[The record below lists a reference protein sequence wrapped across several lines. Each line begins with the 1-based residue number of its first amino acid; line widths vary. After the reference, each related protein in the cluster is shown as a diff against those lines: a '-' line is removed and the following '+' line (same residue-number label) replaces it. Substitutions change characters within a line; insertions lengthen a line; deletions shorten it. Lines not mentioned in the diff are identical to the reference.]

1 MKIKLKVVSMTL
13 KFALLGVVAFAY
25 VACGE
30 GKTKMSKQMDEWY
43 EEGLEEFVKYEY
55 LIKPDNNA
63 SSGEIFDYNSAVLS
77 FKIAFYSCVPF
88 DIDKDKIETI
98 DLDSGECE
106 FMALNPG
113 RELYQQ
119 CKEQNGQVDESKLS
133 ENENFQKCAL
143 DGWEKLAT
151 AARKLARYKY
161 DSEFDKKSISDDDLA
176 IFVSGLELE
185 NAISKMGVLDGE
197 IGKADKEQV
206 KTVAQKIS
214 KKAADSA
221 LQAYAADTQHKPF
234 SEWSYEYAGKLISA
248 AKKPTESCIEAKCGK
263 APSDEIGAA
272 VMAAALPYAF
282 VGAFSRGKESAAVKK
297 QAQAAIVAALL
308 NHPYGKCLIQNE
320 TQCQLKFIDEYKFEP
335 IKQSK

>member
-1 MKIKLKVVSMTL
+1 MKINLKVVSMTL

-43 EEGLEEFVKYEY
+43 EEGLEKLVKDEY

-63 SSGEIFDYNSAVLS
+63 SSGEIFDYNSAVLY

-88 DIDKDKIETI
+88 NINKDKIAES
-98 DLDSGECE
+98 DFDFSKCE
-106 FMALNPG
+106 RIASRPTNQ
-113 RELYQQ
+113 LYQQ
-119 CKEQNGQVDESKLS
+119 CKEQNSQVDESKLF
-133 ENENFQKCAL
+133 ENENFQKCVL
-143 DGWEKLAT
+143 DGEEKLAT

-176 IFVSGLELE
+176 IFASGLE
-185 NAISKMGVLDGE
+185 NKVSQMGVLDGE

-206 KTVAQKIS
+206 KTVAQKII

-221 LQAYAADTQHKPF
+221 LQAYVADTQHKPF
-234 SEWSYEYAGKLISA
+234 SEWLYEYSGKLVSA

-282 VGAFSRGKESAAVKK
+282 VGAFSRGKESAAVEK

-320 TQCQLKFIDEYKFEP
+320 MQCQLKFIDEYKFEP

>member
-1 MKIKLKVVSMTL
+1 MTL
-13 KFALLGVVAFAY
+13 KFALLGVMAFAY

-30 GKTKMSKQMDEWY
+30 SKTKMSKQMDEWY
-43 EEGLEEFVKYEY
+43 EEGLEEFVKYKSLE
-55 LIKPDNNA
+55 KPDNNA
-63 SSGEIFDYNSAVLS
+63 SSREIFDYNGEVLY

-98 DLDSGECE
+98 DLVFGECNY
-106 FMALNPG
+106 FMAITPA

-176 IFVSGLELE
+176 IFVSGLKLE

-206 KTVAQKIS
+206 KTVAQKII

-221 LQAYAADTQHKPF
+221 LQAYTADTQHKPF

-282 VGAFSRGKESAAVKK
+282 VGAFSSGKESAAVIK
-297 QAQAAIVAALL
+297 QAQAAAVAALL

-320 TQCQLKFIDEYKFEP
+320 TQCQLKFIDEYNLNP
-335 IKQSK
+335 

>member
-1 MKIKLKVVSMTL
+1 MTL

-43 EEGLEEFVKYEY
+43 EEGLEEFVKYES
-55 LIKPDNNA
+55 LKKPDNNA
-63 SSGEIFDYNSAVLS
+63 SSGEIFNYNGAVLY

-88 DIDKDKIETI
+88 NVNKDKIETI

-161 DSEFDKKSISDDDLA
+161 DSEFDKKSINDDDLA
-176 IFVSGLELE
+176 IFASGIEDEVSQMGTLD
-185 NAISKMGVLDGE
+185 SK

-206 KTVAQKIS
+206 KVVAQKLT
-214 KKAADSA
+214 KKATDSA
-221 LQAYAADTQHKPF
+221 LQAYVADTQHKPF
-234 SEWSYEYAGKLISA
+234 SEWLYEYSGKLVSA
-248 AKKPTESCIEAKCGK
+248 AKKPTESCIEAKCGE
-263 APSDEIGAA
+263 APSDEIFAA
-272 VMAAALPYAF
+272 VMATALPYAF
-282 VGAFSRGKESAAVKK
+282 VGAFSSGKERAAVEK
-297 QAQAAIVAALL
+297 QMKTAAIAALL

>member
-1 MKIKLKVVSMTL
+1 MTL

-30 GKTKMSKQMDEWY
+30 SKTKMSKQMDEWY
-43 EEGLEEFVKYEY
+43 EEGLEGFVKYES
-55 LIKPDNNA
+55 LKKPDNNA
-63 SSGEIFDYNSAVLS
+63 SSREIFNYNGAVLY

-88 DIDKDKIETI
+88 NVNKDKIETI

-161 DSEFDKKSISDDDLA
+161 DSEFDKKSISNDDLA
-176 IFVSGLELE
+176 IFVSELELE

-206 KTVAQKIS
+206 KTVAQKIT
-214 KKAADSA
+214 KKATDSA
-221 LQAYAADTQHKPF
+221 LQAYVADTQHKPF
-234 SEWSYEYAGKLISA
+234 SEWLYEYSGKLVSA
-248 AKKPTESCIEAKCGK
+248 AKKPTESCIEAKCGE
-263 APSDEIGAA
+263 APSDEIFAA
-272 VMAAALPYAF
+272 VMATALPYAF
-282 VGAFSRGKESAAVKK
+282 VGAFSSGKERAAVEK
-297 QAQAAIVAALL
+297 QMKTAAIAALL

-335 IKQSK
+335 TKQSK

>member
-1 MKIKLKVVSMTL
+1 MTL
-13 KFALLGVVAFAY
+13 KFVLLGVVAFAY

-43 EEGLEEFVKYEY
+43 EEGLEEFVKYES
-55 LIKPDNNA
+55 LKKPDNNA
-63 SSGEIFDYNSAVLS
+63 SSEEIFDYNGAVLYY
-77 FKIAFYSCVPF
+77 KIAFYSCVPF
-88 DIDKDKIETI
+88 NVNKDKIETI

-106 FMALNPG
+106 FVALNPG

-119 CKEQNGQVDESKLS
+119 CKEQNSQVDESKLS

-176 IFVSGLELE
+176 IFASGLE
-185 NAISKMGVLDGE
+185 NKVSQMGVLDGE
-197 IGKADKEQV
+197 LGKADKEQV
-206 KTVAQKIS
+206 KTVVQKIT

-221 LQAYAADTQHKPF
+221 LQAYVADTQHKPF
-234 SEWSYEYAGKLISA
+234 SEWLYEYSGKLVSA

-263 APSDEIGAA
+263 APSDEIVA
-272 VMAAALPYAF
+272 VIMATALPYAF
-282 VGAFSRGKESAAVKK
+282 VGAFSSGKESAAVKK
-297 QAQAAIVAALL
+297 QMETAAITALL

-335 IKQSK
+335 IKQGK

>member
-1 MKIKLKVVSMTL
+1 MKINLKVVSMTL

-43 EEGLEEFVKYEY
+43 EEGLEEFVKDEY

-63 SSGEIFDYNSAVLS
+63 SSGEIFDYNSAVLY
-77 FKIAFYSCVPF
+77 FKIAFYSCAPF
-88 DIDKDKIETI
+88 NIDKDKIAES
-98 DLDSGECE
+98 DFDFRKCE
-106 FMALNPG
+106 
-113 RELYQQ
+113 RIVSRSTQQLYQR
-119 CKEQNGQVDESKLS
+119 CKEQNSQVDESKLF
-133 ENENFQKCAL
+133 ENENFQKCVL
-143 DGWEKLAT
+143 DGEEKLAT

-176 IFVSGLELE
+176 IFASGLE
-185 NAISKMGVLDGE
+185 NKVSQMGVLDGE
-197 IGKADKEQV
+197 LGKADKEQV
-206 KTVAQKIS
+206 KTVVQKIT

-221 LQAYAADTQHKPF
+221 LQAYVADTQHKPF

-282 VGAFSRGKESAAVKK
+282 VGAFSRGKESAAVEK
-297 QAQAAIVAALL
+297 QAQAAVVAALL

-320 TQCQLKFIDEYKFEP
+320 TQCQLKVIDEYKFEP
-335 IKQSK
+335 IKQGK

>member
-1 MKIKLKVVSMTL
+1 MKINLKVVSMTL
-13 KFALLGVVAFAY
+13 KFALLGVMAFAY

-43 EEGLEEFVKYEY
+43 EEGLEEFVKDEY

-63 SSGEIFDYNSAVLS
+63 SSREIFGAVLY

-98 DLDSGECE
+98 DLYFGECE
-106 FMALNPG
+106 SMALTPA
-113 RELYQQ
+113 RELYEQ
-119 CKEQNGQVDESKLS
+119 CKEQNSQVDESKLF

-176 IFVSGLELE
+176 IFVSGLE
-185 NAISKMGVLDGE
+185 NKVSQMGVLDGE

-206 KTVAQKIS
+206 KTVAQKIT
-214 KKAADSA
+214 KKATDSA
-221 LQAYAADTQHKPF
+221 LQAYVADTQHKPF
-234 SEWSYEYAGKLISA
+234 SEWSYEYADKLISA
-248 AKKPTESCIEAKCGK
+248 AKKPTESCIEVKCGK
-263 APSDEIGAA
+263 APSDEIVAA
-272 VMAAALPYAF
+272 VMA
-282 VGAFSRGKESAAVKK
+282 
-297 QAQAAIVAALL
+297 AALL

>member
-1 MKIKLKVVSMTL
+1 MTL
-13 KFALLGVVAFAY
+13 KFALLGVMAFAY

-43 EEGLEEFVKYEY
+43 EEGLEKFVKDES
-55 LIKPDNNA
+55 LKKPDNNA
-63 SSGEIFDYNSAVLS
+63 SSREIFDYNGAVLY

-88 DIDKDKIETI
+88 NVNKDKIETI

-161 DSEFDKKSISDDDLA
+161 DSEFDKKSINDDDLA
-176 IFVSGLELE
+176 IFASGIEYEVSQMGTLD
-185 NAISKMGVLDGE
+185 SK

-206 KTVAQKIS
+206 KVVAQKLT
-214 KKAADSA
+214 KKATDSA
-221 LQAYAADTQHKPF
+221 LQAYVADTQHKPF
-234 SEWSYEYAGKLISA
+234 SEWLYEYSGKLVSA
-248 AKKPTESCIEAKCGK
+248 AKKPTESCIEAKCGE
-263 APSDEIGAA
+263 APSDEIFAA
-272 VMAAALPYAF
+272 VMATALPYAF
-282 VGAFSRGKESAAVKK
+282 VGAFSSGKERAAVEK
-297 QAQAAIVAALL
+297 QMKTAAIAALL

-335 IKQSK
+335 IKQGK

>member
-1 MKIKLKVVSMTL
+1 MKINLKVVSMTL
-13 KFALLGVVAFAY
+13 KFALLGVVAFVY

-43 EEGLEEFVKYEY
+43 EEGLEKFVKDES
-55 LIKPDNNA
+55 LKKPDNNA
-63 SSGEIFDYNSAVLS
+63 SSREIFDYNGAVLY

-88 DIDKDKIETI
+88 NVNKDKIETI

-161 DSEFDKKSISDDDLA
+161 DSEFDKKSINDDDLA
-176 IFVSGLELE
+176 IFASRLE
-185 NAISKMGVLDGE
+185 NKVSQMGVLDGE

-206 KTVAQKIS
+206 KTVMQKIT

-221 LQAYAADTQHKPF
+221 LQAYVADTQHKPF
-234 SEWSYEYAGKLISA
+234 SEWLYEYSGKLVSA

-263 APSDEIGAA
+263 VPSDEIVA
-272 VMAAALPYAF
+272 VIMATALPYAF
-282 VGAFSRGKESAAVKK
+282 VGAFSSGKESAAVKK
-297 QAQAAIVAALL
+297 QMETAAIAALL

-335 IKQSK
+335 TKQSK

>member
-1 MKIKLKVVSMTL
+1 MTL
-13 KFALLGVVAFAY
+13 KFALLGVMAFAY

-43 EEGLEEFVKYEY
+43 EEGLEKFVKDES
-55 LIKPDNNA
+55 LKKPDNNA
-63 SSGEIFDYNSAVLS
+63 SSREIFDYNGAVLY

-88 DIDKDKIETI
+88 NVNKDKIETI

-151 AARKLARYKY
+151 ATRKLARYKY
-161 DSEFDKKSISDDDLA
+161 DSEFDKKSINDDDLA
-176 IFVSGLELE
+176 IFASVLE
-185 NAISKMGVLDGE
+185 NKVSQMGVLDGE

-206 KTVAQKIS
+206 KTVAQKIT

-234 SEWSYEYAGKLISA
+234 SEWLYEYAGKLISA
-248 AKKPTESCIEAKCGK
+248 AKKPIESCIEAKCGK

-282 VGAFSRGKESAAVKK
+282 VGAFSRGKESAAVEK

-320 TQCQLKFIDEYKFEP
+320 TQCQLKVIDEYKFEP
-335 IKQSK
+335 IKQGK

>member
-1 MKIKLKVVSMTL
+1 MKINLKVVSMTL
-13 KFALLGVVAFAY
+13 KFALLGVMAFAY

-43 EEGLEEFVKYEY
+43 EEGLEEFVKYKSLE
-55 LIKPDNNA
+55 KPDNNA
-63 SSGEIFDYNSAVLS
+63 SSREIFDYNSAVLY
-77 FKIAFYSCVPF
+77 FKILFYSCVPF

-98 DLDSGECE
+98 DLDSGKCE
-106 FMALNPG
+106 FMALNPA

-119 CKEQNGQVDESKLS
+119 CKEQNGQVDE

-143 DGWEKLAT
+143 DGLEKFAT

-176 IFVSGLELE
+176 IFVSGLE
-185 NAISKMGVLDGE
+185 NKVSQMGVLDGE

-214 KKAADSA
+214 KKATDSA
-221 LQAYAADTQHKPF
+221 LQAYATDTQHKPF
-234 SEWSYEYAGKLISA
+234 SEWSYEYAGELISA
-248 AKKPTESCIEAKCGK
+248 AKKPTESCIEVKCGK
-263 APSDEIGAA
+263 APSDEIVAA
-272 VMAAALPYAF
+272 IMAAALPYAF
-282 VGAFSRGKESAAVKK
+282 VGAFSSGKESAAVKK
-297 QAQAAIVAALL
+297 QAQAAAVAALL

-320 TQCQLKFIDEYKFEP
+320 TQCQLKFIDGYKFEP

>member
-1 MKIKLKVVSMTL
+1 MKINLKVVSMTL

-43 EEGLEEFVKYEY
+43 EEGLEEFVKYES
-55 LIKPDNNA
+55 LKKPDNNA
-63 SSGEIFDYNSAVLS
+63 SSEEIFDYNGAVLYY
-77 FKIAFYSCVPF
+77 KIAFYSCVPF
-88 DIDKDKIETI
+88 NVNKDKIETI

-106 FMALNPG
+106 FVALNPG

-119 CKEQNGQVDESKLS
+119 CKEQNSQVDESKLS

-176 IFVSGLELE
+176 IFASGLE
-185 NAISKMGVLDGE
+185 NKVSQMGVLDGE
-197 IGKADKEQV
+197 LGKADKEQV
-206 KTVAQKIS
+206 KTVVQKIT

-221 LQAYAADTQHKPF
+221 LQAYVADTQHKPF
-234 SEWSYEYAGKLISA
+234 SEWLYEYSGKLVSA
-248 AKKPTESCIEAKCGK
+248 AKKPTESYIEAKCGK
-263 APSDEIGAA
+263 APSDEIVA
-272 VMAAALPYAF
+272 VIMATALPYAF
-282 VGAFSRGKESAAVKK
+282 VGAFSNGKESAAVKK
-297 QAQAAIVAALL
+297 QMETAAIAALL
-308 NHPYGKCLIQNE
+308 NHPYGKCLI
-320 TQCQLKFIDEYKFEP
+320 
-335 IKQSK
+335 